1 MHYTIAQWFELLATI
16 CCGAF
21 AGAAIYINAV
31 EHPARMSC
39 GVKVALA
46 QWAPSYQRATVMQAS
61 LAVAGFVFA
70 LAAWITG
77 ATAQVL
83 VAGVVLVSVAPFTL
97 LVIMPTNKRLQAIN
111 AGTHA
116 DEAIVLLSRWNRLHA
131 VRSAL
136 SFVAFVMFTFDLIL
150 R

>member
-1 MHYTIAQWFELLATI
+1 
-16 CCGAF
+16 
-21 AGAAIYINAV
+21 
-31 EHPARMSC
+31 
-39 GVKVALA
+39 
-46 QWAPSYQRATVMQAS
+46 MQSS
-61 LAVAGFVFA
+61 LAVAGFVFS

-111 AGTHA
+111 AETHA

-136 SFVAFVMFTFDLIL
+136 SFVAFVMFTFELIL

>member
-1 MHYTIAQWFELLATI
+1 MPYSVAQWFELLATI
-16 CCGAF
+16 CCGIF

-31 EHPARMSC
+31 EHPARMTC
-39 GVKVALA
+39 GAKVALA

-61 LAVAGFVFA
+61 LAVAGFLFA
-70 LAAWITG
+70 LAAWLAG

-83 VAGVVLVSVAPFTL
+83 AAGVVLVSVAPFTL
-97 LVIMPTNKRLQAIN
+97 LVIMPTNKRLQSVN
-111 AGTHA
+111 ADAHA
-116 DEAIVLLSRWNRLHA
+116 DETIALLSRWNRLHA

-136 SFVAFVMFTFDLIL
+136 SFVALVIFTLDLIS

>member
-1 MHYTIAQWFELLATI
+1 MHYSITQWSELLATL
-16 CCGAF
+16 CCGIF

-31 EHPARMSC
+31 EHPARMAC
-39 GVKVALA
+39 GVKIALV

-70 LAAWITG
+70 LAAWIAG

-83 VAGVVLVSVAPFTL
+83 VAGLVLVSVAPFTL

-111 AGTHA
+111 AETHA
-116 DEAIVLLSRWNRLHA
+116 DETIALLSRWNRLHA

-136 SFVAFVMFTFDLIL
+136 SFVALVMMVLHL
-150 R
+150 LSP